1 MKKKQEQPLK
11 DALKA
16 QRTRLKFL
24 LQIKDAKIPFYE
36 KLPKDN
42 QFYRHYMNGLN
53 FTNMSNKMED
63 AIAQDKQLF
72 AEAAETIL
80 RDQEKAEK

>member
-1 MKKKQEQPLK
+1 
-11 DALKA
+11 
-16 QRTRLKFL
+16 
-24 LQIKDAKIPFYE
+24 
-36 KLPKDN
+36 
-42 QFYRHYMNGLN
+42 MNGLN

-80 RDQEKAEK
+80 RDHEKAEK